1 MFAKDMKVLMASGSI
16 KDISDVSAGYWVKT
30 INGDRKVVSVSKGED
45 FFSKFILS
53 DGSKFLVS
61 DAQKF
66 LTPERTWI
74 SVSKIKEG
82 TILRM
87 PGNNSV
93 KVIDITPIQSMEG
106 YNLVIEDDGSYIIYN
121 GLSCK

>member
-1 MFAKDMKVLMASGSI
+1 MFANDMKVLMASGSI
-16 KDISDVSAGYWVKT
+16 KDISDVSTGYWVKT

-45 FFSKFILS
+45 FFSKFIIS

-66 LTPERTWI
+66 LTPEKTWI

-106 YNLVIEDDGSYIIYN
+106 YNLVIEDDGSYIIAN
-121 GLSCK
+121 GWSCK

>member
-1 MFAKDMKVLMASGSI
+1 MFMEDIKILMASGNI
-16 KDISDVSAGYWVKT
+16 KSVSDVKSGEWVKT
-30 INGDRKVVSVSKGED
+30 IDGDKKVFSVSQGKD

-66 LTPERTWI
+66 LTPEKTWI

-82 TILRM
+82 MLLRTL
-87 PGNNSV
+87 GNNSV

-106 YNLVIEDDGSYIIYN
+106 YNLVIEDDGSYIISN